1 LLEKYTKNKGREMDA
16 TDFSNL
22 TITDVQFLPIIKEY
36 ARRINLVETI
46 NCMVD
51 TEMKL
56 QPGVVV
62 LSMVLDTL
70 SGRSPLYR
78 LQHFL
83 EQKDIELLLG
93 SSVCVD
99 QFTDH
104 NIGRALDKI
113 FETGTQKI
121 FGQLSQNAVGG
132 FQIKPT
138 SAHYDTTTISV
149 YGDYVLTDEPFEI
162 TYGHSKD
169 KHPDLKQFFVEMLC
183 VDRNIPLFGA
193 TRDGNSS
200 DKTLNN
206 ELLSTI
212 SKHMANHGLKKNAF
226 VYVAD
231 SAFVT
236 PANLEKAGSSTK
248 FISRLPATYKECSRS
263 IQEAINND
271 GWIDIGELAE
281 TESSQ
286 NRLAAKYRAFETT
299 VKLYE
304 TCYRAIVIHSSA
316 HDKRRHKK
324 VDRLVKKNKK
334 ELEQLAK
341 KIIVDS
347 YYCEADAQAA
357 AEKLCQLPRK
367 SDYFKISASIDRV
380 AKYRRGRPQKGEQ
393 RVPETYEYRLKIALN
408 EDELKVQALRL
419 EAGCFVLLSNLN
431 NISEMTKWSAEDLLR
446 LYKDQSGIEQN
457 FGFLKDPVIINSIF
471 LKKNSRIEVL
481 GMVLLI
487 SLLIWRLIERSMR
500 LFLEKKQT
508 TITGW
513 VRRRT
518 NKPTSF
524 MMSTKFHTVLVIKNG
539 RQRQLAKPLNAV
551 HLEYLK
557 ALDVQPEVFITP

>member
-1 LLEKYTKNKGREMDA
+1 MESK
-16 TDFSNL
+16 DFSNL
-22 TITDVQFLPIIKEY
+22 TITDVQFLPIVKEY
-36 ARRINLVETI
+36 ARRINLVDTI
-46 NCMVD
+46 NHMVD
-51 TEMKL
+51 TEMDL
-56 QPGVVV
+56 QPGPVV
-62 LSMVLDTL
+62 LGMVLDTL

-78 LQHFL
+78 LMDFL
-83 EQKDIELLLG
+83 EEKDIELLLG
-93 SSVCVD
+93 KAVSLN

-121 FGQLSQNAVGG
+121 FGQLSQNAVNG

-138 SAHYDTTTISV
+138 GAHYDTTSVTV
-149 YGDYVLTDEPFEI
+149 YGDYDMTDEPFEI

-169 KHPDLKQFFVEMLC
+169 KRPDLKQFLIEMLC
-183 VDRNIPLFGA
+183 VDRNIPLFGT

-212 SKHMANHGLKKNAF
+212 SKHMANHGLEENAF

-236 PANLEKAGSSTK
+236 KDNLEKAGTKTK
-248 FISRLPATYKECSRS
+248 FISRLPATYNECSRA
-263 IQEAINND
+263 IQDAVKTDE
-271 GWIDIGELAE
+271 WVDIGIVAE
-281 TESSQ
+281 TEATEK
-286 NRLAAKYRAFETT
+286 RPAAHYKAFDTT
-299 VKLYE
+299 VTLYE
-304 TCYRAIVIHSSA
+304 TAFRAIVVHSSS
-316 HDKRRHKK
+316 HDKRRHKRI
-324 VDRLVKKNKK
+324 DRLLKKNKK
-334 ELEQLAK
+334 ELEQLAQK
-341 KIIVDS
+341 LITEP

-357 AEKLCQLPRK
+357 VEKLFQLPKK
-367 SDYFKISASIDRV
+367 SDIFQISASIEKV
-380 AKYRRGRPQKGEQ
+380 AKYRRGRPKTGEK
-393 RVPETYEYRLKIALN
+393 RIPEGYEYRLELSFE
-408 EDELKVQALRL
+408 EDQAKVHTLRE
-419 EAGCFVLLSNLN
+419 EAGCFVLLSNL
-431 NISEMTKWSAEDLLR
+431 ISPSEKSEWDAEGLLR

-457 FGFLKDPVIINSIF
+457 FGFLKDPVIINSVF

-500 LFLEKKQT
+500 IYVEENQT

-518 NKPTSF
+518 KRPTSF
-524 MMSTKFHTVLVIKNG
+524 MMSTKFHTVLVIKSG
-539 RQRQLAKPLNAV
+539 DHRQLAKPLKPV

-557 ALDVQPEVFITP
+557 ALDVKPDVFLTP

>member
-1 LLEKYTKNKGREMDA
+1 MEIK
-16 TDFSNL
+16 DFSDL

-36 ARRINLVETI
+36 ARRINLVDTI
-46 NCMVD
+46 NHMVD
-51 TEMKL
+51 TEMDL
-56 QPGVVV
+56 QPGPVV
-62 LSMVLDTL
+62 LGMVLDTL

-78 LQHFL
+78 LMDFL
-83 EQKDIELLLG
+83 EEKDIELLLG
-93 SSVCVD
+93 KAVSLS

-121 FGQLSQNAVGG
+121 FGQLSQNAVNG

-138 SAHYDTTTISV
+138 GAHYDTTSVTV
-149 YGDYVLTDEPFEI
+149 YGDYAMTDEPFEI

-169 KHPDLKQFFVEMLC
+169 KRPDLKQFLIEMLC
-183 VDRNIPLFGA
+183 VDRNIPLFGT

-212 SKHMANHGLKKNAF
+212 SKHMANHGLEENAF

-236 PANLEKAGSSTK
+236 KDNLEKAGTNTK
-248 FISRLPATYKECSRS
+248 FISRLPATYNECSRA
-263 IQEAINND
+263 IQDAVKTDE
-271 GWIDIGELAE
+271 WVDIGIVAE
-281 TESSQ
+281 TEATEK
-286 NRLAAKYRAFETT
+286 RPAAHYKAFDTT
-299 VKLYE
+299 VALYE
-304 TCYRAIVIHSSA
+304 TAYRAIVIHSSA
-316 HDKRRHKK
+316 HDKRRHKRI
-324 VDRLVKKNKK
+324 DRLLKKNKK
-334 ELEQLAK
+334 EIEQLAQK
-341 KIIVDS
+341 LITEP

-357 AEKLCQLPRK
+357 VEKLSQLPKK
-367 SDYFKISASIDRV
+367 SDLFQISISVEKV
-380 AKYRRGRPQKGEQ
+380 AKYRRGRPKIGEK
-393 RVPETYEYRLKIALN
+393 RVPEGYEYRLELSLE
-408 EDELKVQALRL
+408 EDQTKVHTLRE
-419 EAGCFVLLSNLN
+419 EAGCFVLLSNL
-431 NISEMTKWSAEDLLR
+431 ISPSEKSEWDAEGLLR

-457 FGFLKDPVIINSIF
+457 FGFLKDPVIINSVF

-500 LFLEKKQT
+500 LYVAENQT

-518 NKPTSF
+518 KRPTSF
-524 MMSTKFHTVLVIKNG
+524 MMSTKFHTVLVIKSG
-539 RQRQLAKPLNAV
+539 DHRQLAKPLKPV

-557 ALDVQPEVFITP
+557 ALNVKPGVFLTP

>member
-1 LLEKYTKNKGREMDA
+1 MESK
-16 TDFSNL
+16 DFSNL
-22 TITDVQFLPIIKEY
+22 TITDVQFLPIVKEY
-36 ARRINLVETI
+36 ARRINLVDTI
-46 NCMVD
+46 NHMVD
-51 TEMKL
+51 TEMDL
-56 QPGVVV
+56 QPGPVV
-62 LSMVLDTL
+62 LGMVLDTL

-78 LQHFL
+78 LMDFL
-83 EQKDIELLLG
+83 EEKDIELLLG
-93 SSVCVD
+93 KAVSLS

-121 FGQLSQNAVGG
+121 FGQLSQNAVNG

-138 SAHYDTTTISV
+138 GAHYDTTSVTV
-149 YGDYVLTDEPFEI
+149 YGDYDMTDEPFEI

-169 KHPDLKQFFVEMLC
+169 KRPDLKQFLIEMLC
-183 VDRNIPLFGA
+183 VDRNIPLFGT

-212 SKHMANHGLKKNAF
+212 SKHMANHGLEDNAF

-236 PANLEKAGSSTK
+236 KDNLEKAGTKTK
-248 FISRLPATYKECSRS
+248 FISRLPATYNECSRA
-263 IQEAINND
+263 IQDAVKTNE
-271 GWIDIGELAE
+271 WVDIGIVAE
-281 TESSQ
+281 TEATEK
-286 NRLAAKYRAFETT
+286 RPAAHYKAFDTT
-299 VKLYE
+299 VTLYE
-304 TCYRAIVIHSSA
+304 TAFRAIVVHSSA
-316 HDKRRHKK
+316 HDKRRHKRI
-324 VDRLVKKNKK
+324 DRLLKKNKK
-334 ELEQLAK
+334 EIEQLAQK
-341 KIIVDS
+341 LITEP

-357 AEKLCQLPRK
+357 VEKLSQLPKK
-367 SDYFKISASIDRV
+367 SDIFQISASIEKV
-380 AKYRRGRPQKGEQ
+380 AKYRRGRPKTGEK
-393 RVPETYEYRLKIALN
+393 RIPEGYEYRLELSFE
-408 EDELKVQALRL
+408 EDRAKVHTLRE
-419 EAGCFVLLSNLN
+419 EAGCFVLLSNL
-431 NISEMTKWSAEDLLR
+431 ISPSEKSEWDAEGLLR

-457 FGFLKDPVIINSIF
+457 FGFLKNPVIINSVF

-500 LFLEKKQT
+500 IYVEENQT

-518 NKPTSF
+518 KRPTSF
-524 MMSTKFHTVLVIKNG
+524 MMSTKFHTVLVIKSG
-539 RQRQLAKPLNAV
+539 DHRQLAKPLKPV

-557 ALDVQPEVFITP
+557 ALDVKPDVFLTP

>member
-1 LLEKYTKNKGREMDA
+1 MEVK
-16 TDFSNL
+16 DFSEL
-22 TITDVQFLPIIKEY
+22 TITDVQFLPIVKEY

-46 NCMVD
+46 NHMVG
-51 TEMKL
+51 TEMDL
-56 QPGVVV
+56 QPGPVV
-62 LSMVLDTL
+62 LGMVLDTL

-78 LQHFL
+78 LMDFL
-83 EQKDIELLLG
+83 EEKDIELLLG
-93 SSVCVD
+93 KAVSVS

-121 FGQLSQNAVGG
+121 FGQLSQNAVNG

-138 SAHYDTTTISV
+138 GAHYDTTSVTV
-149 YGDYVLTDEPFEI
+149 YGDYDMTDEPFEI

-169 KHPDLKQFFVEMLC
+169 KRPDLKQFLIEMLC

-212 SKHMANHGLKKNAF
+212 SKHMANHGLEENAF

-236 PANLEKAGSSTK
+236 KDNLEKAGTKTK
-248 FISRLPATYKECSRS
+248 FISRLPATYNECSRA
-263 IQEAINND
+263 IQDAVKADE
-271 GWIDIGELAE
+271 WVDIGTVAE
-281 TESSQ
+281 TEATKK
-286 NRLAAKYRAFETT
+286 RPAAHYKAFDTT
-299 VKLYE
+299 VTLYD
-304 TCYRAIVIHSSA
+304 TAFRAIVIHSSA
-316 HDKRRHKK
+316 HDKRRHKRI
-324 VDRLVKKNKK
+324 DRLLKKNKK
-334 ELEQLAK
+334 ELEQMAQKL
-341 KIIVDS
+341 ITEP

-357 AEKLCQLPRK
+357 VKKLSQLPK
-367 SDYFKISASIDRV
+367 KTDIFQVATSVQKV
-380 AKYRRGRPQKGEQ
+380 AKYRRGRPKKGEK
-393 RVPETYEYRLKIALN
+393 RVPQGYEYRLELSFE
-408 EDELKVQALRL
+408 EDQAKVQTLRE
-419 EAGCFVLLSNLN
+419 EAGCFVLLSNL
-431 NISEMTKWSAEDLLR
+431 ISPSEKSEWDSEGLLR

-457 FGFLKDPVIINSIF
+457 FGFLKDPVIINSVF

-500 LFLEKKQT
+500 IYVEENQT

-518 NKPTSF
+518 KRPTSF

-539 RQRQLAKPLNAV
+539 DHRQLAKPLKPV

-557 ALDVQPEVFITP
+557 ALDVKPDVFLTP

>member
-1 LLEKYTKNKGREMDA
+1 MDA

-169 KHPDLKQFFVEMLC
+169 KRPDLKQFFVEMLC

-200 DKTLNN
+200 D
-206 ELLSTI
+206 
-212 SKHMANHGLKKNAF
+212 
-226 VYVAD
+226 
-231 SAFVT
+231 
-236 PANLEKAGSSTK
+236 
-248 FISRLPATYKECSRS
+248 
-263 IQEAINND
+263 Q
-271 GWIDIGELAE
+271 
-281 TESSQ
+281 
-286 NRLAAKYRAFETT
+286 
-299 VKLYE
+299 
-304 TCYRAIVIHSSA
+304 RAIDNPGNDTDPRIHTKA
-316 HDKRRHKK
+316 
-324 VDRLVKKNKK
+324 VFAVG
-334 ELEQLAK
+334 
-341 KIIVDS
+341 
-347 YYCEADAQAA
+347 
-357 AEKLCQLPRK
+357 
-367 SDYFKISASIDRV
+367 F
-380 AKYRRGRPQKGEQ
+380 RP
-393 RVPETYEYRLKIALN
+393 
-408 EDELKVQALRL
+408 
-419 EAGCFVLLSNLN
+419 
-431 NISEMTKWSAEDLLR
+431 WSA
-446 LYKDQSGIEQN
+446 
-457 FGFLKDPVIINSIF
+457 
-471 LKKNSRIEVL
+471 
-481 GMVLLI
+481 
-487 SLLIWRLIERSMR
+487 IWAS
-500 LFLEKKQT
+500 
-508 TITGW
+508 
-513 VRRRT
+513 V
-518 NKPTSF
+518 
-524 MMSTKFHTVLVIKNG
+524 
-539 RQRQLAKPLNAV
+539 A
-551 HLEYLK
+551 
-557 ALDVQPEVFITP
+557 